1 MLNIIDAEKKYLEQ
15 YKEAYIETER
25 QIKLGII
32 NKRNQLFLNPDK
44 TDVIDEYKN
53 IEAQIKDLGGS
64 ETEKQNLMDLYNLL
78 PVKQLACFPQI

>member
-44 TDVIDEYKN
+44 TDVIDEYKT
-53 IEAQIKDLGGS
+53 IEIKKNYHHIMYHHMIS
-64 ETEKQNLMDLYNLL
+64 LL
-78 PVKQLACFPQI
+78 WKKTI